1 MSRIYILIM
10 TVVTGAVLFSC
21 REDIALPAP
30 GIVLDS
36 ESGIYTVKAGRT
48 ITIAPSYTNAEGAE
62 FSWTLESGEELSG
75 APVLEFMRE
84 ESGRYYIVL
93 TVTNDGGSASVQLR
107 IDVLGLTPPTISLP
121 GAEDGFVILQGTSL
135 ELRPA
140 VASSLETSY
149 AWSVDGSE
157 VSTEPVYTFVGDETG
172 DYVLRLET
180 VNEDGSDAVQ
190 FTVSVKSP
198 EEVDFFWSFSQT
210 EYNMSLGRRIQLRIQ
225 DVRNAFDAVYTWYVD
240 GSQVQTGERTDY
252 VFTGSEEGQ
261 YEVRVMMENAYLT
274 ASQTLVVNVCPPEGT
289 YRRPGSSASGASVNK
304 VHEFLPA
311 PGQFVNEY
319 YTAVTMEE
327 ACRYAEGR
335 MAQTQYVSLGGFGG
349 YIVAGFDHSVENDGD
364 YNIAITGNAFDGSS
378 EPGIVWVMQDE
389 NGDGL
394 PNDTWYELK
403 GSEYGKAETDRDYA
417 VTYYRPEAPSMS
429 VTWTDNRGNTGT
441 VEYLGAFHRQE
452 YYYPAWVEEDSYT
465 LRGTCLKARNYDAS
479 GNGTYWVNPAYDWG
493 YADNFSS
500 IDRLT
505 DDDNYNASP
514 ADNHFRISDAVTFD
528 GRPAGLSYIDFV
540 KVQVGVNASSGWL
553 GEISTEIFD
562 IKDFNLSK

>member
-1 MSRIYILIM
+1 
-10 TVVTGAVLFSC
+10 
-21 REDIALPAP
+21 
-30 GIVLDS
+30 
-36 ESGIYTVKAGRT
+36 
-48 ITIAPSYTNAEGAE
+48 
-62 FSWTLESGEELSG
+62 
-75 APVLEFMRE
+75 MRE

-107 IDVLGLTPPTISLP
+107 IDVQDLTPPLISLP

-172 DYVLRLET
+172 EYLLRLET

-240 GSQVQTGERTDY
+240 GSQVQTGGKTDY

-261 YEVRVMMENAYLT
+261 YEVRVVMENAYLT
-274 ASQTLVVNVCPPEGT
+274 ASQTLTVNVCPPEGT
-289 YRRPGSSASGASVNK
+289 YRRPGSSASFASVNK
-304 VHEFLPA
+304 VYEFLPA

-319 YTAVTMEE
+319 YEAATMEE

-349 YIVAGFDHSVENDGD
+349 FIVAGFDHSVENDGD
-364 YNIAITGNAFDGSS
+364 YNIAITGNAPSR
-378 EPGIVWVMQDE
+378 
-389 NGDGL
+389 
-394 PNDTWYELK
+394 EL
-403 GSEYGKAETDRDYA
+403 
-417 VTYYRPEAPSMS
+417 
-429 VTWTDNRGNTGT
+429 
-441 VEYLGAFHRQE
+441 
-452 YYYPAWVEEDSYT
+452 
-465 LRGTCLKARNYDAS
+465 S
-479 GNGTYWVNPAYDWG
+479 G
-493 YADNFSS
+493 
-500 IDRLT
+500 
-505 DDDNYNASP
+505 
-514 ADNHFRISDAVTFD
+514 
-528 GRPAGLSYIDFV
+528 
-540 KVQVGVNASSGWL
+540 
-553 GEISTEIFD
+553 
-562 IKDFNLSK
+562 